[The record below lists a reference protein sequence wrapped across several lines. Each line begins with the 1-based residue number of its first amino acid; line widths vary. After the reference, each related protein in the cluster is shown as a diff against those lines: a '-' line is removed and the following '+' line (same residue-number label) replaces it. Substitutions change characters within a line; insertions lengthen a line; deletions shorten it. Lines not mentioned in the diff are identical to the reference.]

1 MKTLKLLILISFLS
15 SCVHNNK
22 DASERISI
30 ETTNTKDF
38 HSKPKQE
45 SKHLFDLGDFVIIT
59 DADEEDF
66 NIITKNDTIFI
77 QKVLYKTL
85 DEAILKPKESVK
97 LELLNE
103 ELTIGFKQYT
113 IDDNPATNL
122 DINLKKIITSKV
134 SKPYRFLS
142 SEDLSHWLF
151 SQHFNTIKTQSLKF
165 QNTFYQ
171 QLLKDKNKYT
181 ECCPEYI
188 KQAEV
193 FLKSHKDS
201 FKDFDKLNV
210 FPEIKKRVIAIDY
223 QKNNQVYRIVILYN
237 EINN

>member
-1 MKTLKLLILISFLS
+1 MKLLKALVLISFLS

-22 DASERISI
+22 DDSERISI
-30 ETTNTKDF
+30 GTTNTKDF
-38 HSKPKQE
+38 PSKPKQE

-59 DADEEDF
+59 DADKEDF
-66 NIITKNDTIFI
+66 DLSTKNDTIII
-77 QKVLYKTL
+77 QKVLFKTL
-85 DEAILKPKESVK
+85 DEAVLKPKESVK
-97 LELLNE
+97 LKLLNE

-113 IDDNPATNL
+113 IDDNPATYL
-122 DINLKKIITSKV
+122 DIDLKKIITSKV

-142 SEDLSHWLF
+142 SEDLNNWLF
-151 SQHFNTIKTQSLKF
+151 SQHFNTIKTQSLEF

-171 QLLKDKNKYT
+171 QLLKDKNKYI

-210 FPEIKKRVIAIDY
+210 FPEIKRRIIAIDY
-223 QKNNQVYRIVILYN
+223 QKNNQAHKIVILYN
-237 EINN
+237 GINN